1 MNEKKF
7 KDPHKS
13 KTIDTLL
20 IGNCPS
26 YCFTTVLQPTLR
38 VVEACLGKP
47 TPLKSLVTQTNSNK
61 IQTLTRAKGTTG
73 AQT

>member
-1 MNEKKF
+1 MNEWKGYLKT
-7 KDPHKS
+7 HQ
-13 KTIDTLL
+13 TIDTLL

-26 YCFTTVLQPTLR
+26 YRFTTLLQPTLR

-47 TPLKSLVTQTNSNK
+47 TPLKSLVTQTNPNK
-61 IQTLTRAKGTTG
+61 IQTLPRPKGLTG